1 MAEAGAR
8 IRAAR
13 ALALG
18 RIAAAQAGAATAFP
32 AAELVVTGEG
42 PAELAAAWAADRRRD
57 LAAGRTLEGP
67 HRADLE
73 AVYAEKATPAA
84 QCSTGE
90 QKALLISILL
100 GHAALV
106 ADRTG
111 RLPLLLLDEA
121 AAHLDPDRRRAL
133 FARLAELGG
142 QAWMTGTDAQLFDG
156 LEAVRYGVAQGAILP
171 G

>member
-1 MAEAGAR
+1 MTHADKAMPA
-8 IRAAR
+8 
-13 ALALG
+13 ALA
-18 RIAAAQAGAATAFP
+18 
-32 AAELVVTGEG
+32 
-42 PAELAAAWAADRRRD
+42 
-57 LAAGRTLEGP
+57 
-67 HRADLE
+67 
-73 AVYAEKATPAA
+73 
-84 QCSTGE
+84 STGE